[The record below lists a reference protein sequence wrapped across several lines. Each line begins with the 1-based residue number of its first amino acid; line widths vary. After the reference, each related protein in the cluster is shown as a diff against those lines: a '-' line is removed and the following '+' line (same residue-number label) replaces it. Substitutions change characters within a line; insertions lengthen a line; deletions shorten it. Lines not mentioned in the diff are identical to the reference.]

1 MRGIVVTRTAA
12 CVCGGAITVVVPS
25 ESDPGTKAH
34 EILSAVQRH
43 NRTPAHQK
51 MTRLWESEWLHP
63 YDPGYPFEE
72 VMPE

>member
-12 CVCGGAITVVVPS
+12 CACGGSISVVVPA
-25 ESDPGTKAH
+25 EGAVPTEAQ

-43 NRTPAHQK
+43 NRTPAHQQ